1 LYFTNIPQVAEL
13 LNLRRFSVIK
23 VTVLKVGSPN
33 EMEPLTC
40 NCPLHKLNI
49 AGLSIASRLEKM
61 FACENTAVE
70 AELEIRADFI
80 PSQELVQK
88 VCASDK
94 NIIVTREDGSEVIK
108 YTCSAAGNYRKVQ
121 ADPDCLNLVYPWDV
135 LVANERIIAEIS
147 DNKIEGEFSPAANID
162 GVLHLGKGSVVL
174 PGVYIE
180 GKVIIGEN
188 CKIGPNCY
196 IRGNT
201 YIGNNC
207 HIGQAVEIK
216 NSLIMNKV
224 SVGHLSYFGD
234 SIICDNTNI
243 GAGGITAN
251 LRHDGTNHRSMVN
264 NQLLDTGRRKFGTVI
279 GEGVHTGIHNSI
291 YPGRKIWPHVYTS
304 PGAVIDR
311 DEKVLCDI

>member
-1 LYFTNIPQVAEL
+1 M
-13 LNLRRFSVIK
+13 IK
-23 VTVLKVGSPN
+23 VTVLKVGSPS

-40 NCPLHKLNI
+40 NCPLHKLNV
-49 AGLSIASRLEKM
+49 AGLPIASKLEKM
-61 FACENTAVE
+61 FAFENTAVD
-70 AELEIRADFI
+70 AELEIQADFI
-80 PSQELVQK
+80 PSPELVQK
-88 VCASDK
+88 ICASDK
-94 NIIVTREDGSEVIK
+94 NIIVTRENGSEVIK
-108 YTCSAAGNYRKVQ
+108 YTCSATGDYQKIE
-121 ADPDCLNLVYPWDV
+121 ADSDCIDLVYSWDV
-135 LVANERIIAEIS
+135 LAFNERIIAEIS
-147 DNKIEGEFSPAANID
+147 DNKIEGELSPAANID

-180 GKVIIGEN
+180 GKVVIGEN

-201 YIGNNC
+201 YIGDNC

-216 NSLIMNKV
+216 NCLIMNKV

-264 NQLLDTGRRKFGTVI
+264 NQLIDTGRRKFGTII
-279 GEGVHTGIHNSI
+279 GEDVHTGIHNSI
-291 YPGRKIWPHVYTS
+291 YPGRKIWPHVATK
-304 PGAVIDR
+304 PGAIIER
-311 DEKVLCDI
+311 DEKILCDI